1 MLEDLIKEHKNV
13 ISVDGRDEDRLFR
26 IFFWILFVGSL
37 LIFFWGIWSIP
48 VLTLNEGRR
57 LVILQEML
65 ASKNWLIP
73 TMNGQLYMEKP
84 PLFSWIG
91 FVIGLLANSSAEWV
105 VRLPSGLS
113 AFAVTWLLFARLK
126 KRIGRWSALFAALIL
141 VTSYFFAEM
150 ARVGELDML
159 LAFCAFAAVLF
170 YYDYLEEG
178 CLCFLYA
185 AYALLGLAFMTK
197 GPVVLLF
204 FLPPILLYGLL
215 FRNKQALYGLIN
227 WRGWLLFSIIALP
240 WFLYIYSHL
249 QGTPLWDAFER
260 EVSDKV
266 VRKDAAPFYFYL
278 RHFAGGVAPW
288 FLVFFWQPKTLL
300 KQLFSTNPGRYF
312 GLAALVPLIIFSLLD
327 YKSEKYILPIYPAL
341 AIWMGIALGYWFE
354 EVKQRWKPL
363 PMALTAF
370 SGLAI
375 ALLIVF
381 YLFIQPN
388 VLSYRFEALKPLAAR
403 LDSLRGN
410 NPVYFLQRESIQLVY
425 CYGRPIP
432 VAKKEVVEKMLKAG
446 DSFLLLSLRTPQLM
460 TAGMNICLLEK
471 ITRFTS
477 QREMLYIYGA
487 GALCHHPR

>member
-1 MLEDLIKEHKNV
+1 MIEDLVKEHKNV
-13 ISVDGRDEDRLFR
+13 ISADETDEDRLFR

-73 TMNGQLYMEKP
+73 TMNGQIYMEKP
-84 PLFSWIG
+84 PLFNWIG
-91 FVIGLLANSSAEWV
+91 FVIGWLASSSAEWV

-113 AFAVTWLLFARLK
+113 AFAITWLLFARLK
-126 KRIGRWSALFAALIL
+126 KRIGRWSALFAVLIL
-141 VTSYFFAEM
+141 VTSYFFTEM

-159 LAFCAFAAVLF
+159 LAFCTFASVLF
-170 YYDYLEEG
+170 YHDYLEEG
-178 CLCFLYA
+178 YPRFLYA
-185 AYALLGLAFMTK
+185 AYSLLGLAFMTK

-215 FRNKQALYGLIN
+215 SRNKQALYGLIN
-227 WRGWLLFSIIALP
+227 WRGWLLFSLIAFP
-240 WFLYIYSHL
+240 WFMYIYLHL
-249 QGTPLWDAFER
+249 QGMPLWETLER

-266 VRKDAAPFYFYL
+266 VQKDADPFYFYL

-288 FLVFFWQPKTLL
+288 YLVFFWQPRTLF
-300 KQLFSTNPGRYF
+300 KRLFATGCGQYF
-312 GLAALVPLIIFSLLD
+312 GLAFFVPLIIFSLFD
-327 YKSEKYILPIYPAL
+327 SKSEKYILPIYPAL
-341 AIWMGIALGYWFE
+341 AIWMGIALGYWFA

-363 PMALTAF
+363 PIALTAF
-370 SGLAI
+370 SSLAI

-381 YLFIQPN
+381 YLFLQPS

-403 LDSLRGN
+403 LDTLRGN

-425 CYGRPIP
+425 SYGRPIP
-432 VAKKEVVEKMLKAG
+432 VVKREAVEKMLKEG

-460 TAGMNICLLEK
+460 TAGMDICLLEK
-471 ITRFTS
+471 IKRFTS
-477 QREMLYIYGA
+477 QRGMLYIYGA
-487 GALCHHPR
+487 GALCHPTP